1 MGPISSG
8 GSITNGVRRVIG
20 MALAA
25 GGGVTIFNSAEVLMG
40 ATYWLG
46 ASLLLV
52 GVLMFSMGFRMV
64 RRSFPDHE
72 RSNPANEEFQRQR
85 VERMEERA
93 RKRREARKSRRNKD
107 LGDS

>member
-1 MGPISSG
+1 M
-8 GSITNGVRRVIG
+8 TNGARCVIG

-25 GGGVTIFNSAEVLMG
+25 GGGVTIFNSADVLMG

-52 GVLMFSMGFRMV
+52 GVLMFTVRFRMV

-72 RSNPANEEFQRQR
+72 RSNPADEEFQRQR
-85 VERMEERA
+85 VEQMEERT
-93 RKRREARKSRRNKD
+93 RKRHEARKPRRDKD
-107 LGDS
+107 FGGSEGPA